1 VRRRDFLA
9 LGLAGLGAAGV
20 APGRAWAQTVTRT
33 KLPNGFTVLVRENPT
48 APVVALSLIVRLGT
62 RWETRDDAGI
72 ANLLQFMVVRGT
84 EKLDG
89 AQIVEA
95 ADRMGGSIDAWGDVD
110 ASEITATALSR
121 HAAEILDLVA
131 DVALTP
137 TLPSGTTEA
146 VRDFILNQIRNRA
159 DKPYDVAVD
168 TMLAR
173 LYGDHPYAWSP
184 LGRRESVERI
194 TRDAMIAVYRRH
206 YVPTE
211 MFLAVSGRV
220 RAREVLAQVE
230 KRFGDIPTG
239 PPPPLRPPAIP
250 PPAATREALEVPG
263 AQAQIFAGG
272 LAPTMTEPDYAAVK
286 VLSTVL
292 GGGMAG
298 RFFSDLRD
306 KQGLAYTT
314 GVLYPTRV
322 DRGFIQAQLGTAP
335 ENVDRA
341 EAALGEQLARIRREP
356 VSAEELRVAQ
366 AYLLG
371 NLAMDRRTNARQAWY
386 LAGYE
391 AAGVGH
397 EFLDRY
403 IAAVRSVS
411 AADVRRVANLY
422 LGTLRTVVVR
432 PPKP

>member
-1 VRRRDFLA
+1 
-9 LGLAGLGAAGV
+9 
-20 APGRAWAQTVTRT
+20 VTRT

-48 APVVALSLIVRLGT
+48 APVVALSLIVRMGT

-250 PPAATREALEVPG
+250 RPPPRAKRWRWRGLRPRFSPAA
-263 AQAQIFAGG
+263 
-272 LAPTMTEPDYAAVK
+272 
-286 VLSTVL
+286 S
-292 GGGMAG
+292 
-298 RFFSDLRD
+298 
-306 KQGLAYTT
+306 
-314 GVLYPTRV
+314 
-322 DRGFIQAQLGTAP
+322 
-335 ENVDRA
+335 
-341 EAALGEQLARIRREP
+341 
-356 VSAEELRVAQ
+356 
-366 AYLLG
+366 
-371 NLAMDRRTNARQAWY
+371 
-386 LAGYE
+386 
-391 AAGVGH
+391 
-397 EFLDRY
+397 
-403 IAAVRSVS
+403 
-411 AADVRRVANLY
+411 
-422 LGTLRTVVVR
+422 
-432 PPKP
+432 PPP

>member
-1 VRRRDFLA
+1 MRRRDFLA
-9 LGLAGLGAAGV
+9 IGLTGLAGAGV
-20 APGRAWAQTVTRT
+20 RPGRAWAQTVTRT
-33 KLPNGFTVLVRENPT
+33 KLPNGFTLLVRENPT
-48 APVVALSLIVRLGT
+48 APVVGLSLIVRLGT

-72 ANLLQFMVVRGT
+72 CNLLQFMVVRGT
-84 EKLDG
+84 EKMDG
-89 AQIVEA
+89 SQIVEA

-110 ASEITATALSR
+110 ASEISATALAR
-121 HAAEILDLVA
+121 HSVEILDLVA

-137 TLPSGTTEA
+137 TLPAGTTEA
-146 VRDFILNQIRNRA
+146 VRDFIINQIRNRA

-194 TRDAMIAVYRRH
+194 TRDAMIARYRRH
-206 YVPTE
+206 FVPTE

-220 RAREVLAQVE
+220 RAQEVLAQVA

-239 PPPPLRPPAIP
+239 PPPPLRSAPIP
-250 PPAATREALEVPG
+250 PLAVTREALEVPG
-263 AQAQIFAGG
+263 AQAQILAGS
-272 LAPTMTEPDYAAVK
+272 LAPTMTEPDYAPVK

-314 GVLYPTRV
+314 GVIYPTRV

-341 EAALGEQLARIRREP
+341 EAALGEQLARIRGEP
-356 VSAEELRVAQ
+356 VSAEELRVAK

-386 LAGYE
+386 LATFE
-391 AAGVGH
+391 ALGVGH

-403 IAAVRSVS
+403 IAAVKAVS
-411 AADVRRVANLY
+411 AADVQRVAGLY

>member
-1 VRRRDFLA
+1 MRRRDFLA
-9 LGLAGLGAAGV
+9 TGLTGLAAAGV
-20 APGRAWAQTVTRT
+20 TPGRAWAQAVART
-33 KLPNGFTVLVRENPT
+33 KLPNGFTLLVRENPT
-48 APVVALSLIVRLGT
+48 APVVGLSLIVRVGT
-62 RWETRDDAGI
+62 RWETPDDAGI
-72 ANLLQFMVVRGT
+72 SNLLQFMVVRGT
-84 EKLDG
+84 EKMDG
-89 AQIVEA
+89 AQIVAA

-110 ASEITATALSR
+110 ASEISATALSR

-137 TLPSGTTEA
+137 TLPPATTEA
-146 VRDFILNQIRNRA
+146 VRDFIVNQIRNRG

-168 TMLAR
+168 TLLAR

-184 LGRRESVERI
+184 LGRRESVEHI
-194 TRDAMIAVYRRH
+194 TRDAMIALYRRH

-239 PPPPLRPPAIP
+239 PPPPLRSAPIP
-250 PPAATREALEVPG
+250 PPAATREVREVPG
-263 AQAQIFAGG
+263 AQAQILAGG

-298 RFFSDLRD
+298 RFFSELRD
-306 KQGLAYTT
+306 QQGLAYTT
-314 GVLYPTRV
+314 GVIYPTRV
-322 DRGFIQAQLGTAP
+322 DRALIQAQLGTAP

-341 EAALGEQLARIRREP
+341 EAALGAQLTRIRREP
-356 VSAEELRVAQ
+356 VSAEELRVAK

-386 LAGYE
+386 LASYE

-403 IAAVRSVS
+403 IAAVKAVT
-411 AADVRRVANLY
+411 AADVQRVAGLY

-432 PPKP
+432 PPRP